1 MPKPDTPDFAQL
13 WNDAMD
19 DFIPQY
25 KDARRQVRD
34 ETTRPLEGEPMKKSE
49 RQEFN
54 ARILSDETFL
64 GGHFDELSA
73 RFQVKPD
80 RVPRRLVEAIL
91 RAAREEP

>member
-19 DFIPQY
+19 DFIPTY

-34 ETTRPLEGEPMKKSE
+34 ETTRPLEGQKVTAAE
-49 RQEFN
+49 RAEFN
-54 ARILSDETFL
+54 ARILSDDTAI
-64 GGHFDELSA
+64 GGMFEEFSA
-73 RFQVKPD
+73 RFQVPTD
-80 RVPRRLVEAIL
+80 RVPRRLVDAIL